1 MLEIKV
7 FIIKLL
13 GKIIFFRKFI
23 KDWFIFLNLYDF
35 NNVRYSGI
43 LLI

>member
-23 KDWFIFLNLYDF
+23 KDRFIFLNLYDF